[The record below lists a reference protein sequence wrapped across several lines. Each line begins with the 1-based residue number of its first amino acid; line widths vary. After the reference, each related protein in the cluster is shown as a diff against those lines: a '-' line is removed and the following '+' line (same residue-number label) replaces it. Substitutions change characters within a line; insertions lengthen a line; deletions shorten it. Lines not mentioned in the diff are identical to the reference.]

1 MPKILFL
8 LSITSVSFL
17 VSAHGGGLNAQ
28 GCHNKRK
35 TGGYHCHRG
44 SSEAPQTATPRQLLP
59 SISSTEIC
67 KITIGTEYYEFKPS
81 ETSNV
86 DIKFNSS
93 DGSVN
98 ISCS

>member
-8 LSITSVSFL
+8 LLITSVSSL

-28 GCHNKRK
+28 GCHNERK

-44 SSEAPQTATPRQLLP
+44 SSVPPQTVAPRQLLP
-59 SISSTEIC
+59 SISSSKIC
-67 KITIGTEYYEFKPS
+67 KITIGSEYYEFKPS
-81 ETSNV
+81 ETSNI

>member
-1 MPKILFL
+1 MVKILFL
-8 LSITSVSFL
+8 LLITSSSLFL
-17 VSAHGGGLNAQ
+17 SAHGGGLNAQ
-28 GCHNKRK
+28 GCHNERK

-44 SSEAPQTATPRQLLP
+44 SSAPSITVAPRQVLP
-59 SISSTEIC
+59 NMSSTKIC
-67 KITIGTEYYEFKPS
+67 KITIGSEYYEFKPS

-86 DIKFNSS
+86 DIQFKSS